1 MKYRRFG
8 RLNWEAS
15 VLGFGAMR
23 LPILGGDYSKI
34 DDSKALKML
43 SFAFDNRVNY
53 VDSGYTYHEGKSE
66 PFLGKALRN
75 RYRDKV
81 KVATKMPCWLVHS
94 REDMDKYLNEQL
106 DRLRIDCLDFYLFH
120 GLTGERWCKLSELNA
135 LDWAERKMDEGKIT
149 HLGFSFHDTYATF
162 KHIIDSYDNWTMC
175 QILYNYVDSAHE
187 AGTKGLRYAASKNL
201 AVVVMEPIAGGRL
214 AMPTKDEIQAIW
226 DKADDK
232 RSPAAWAL
240 LWVWNQPE
248 VTLALSGMSTIEQVK
263 ENVKT
268 ADIAKPGILSK
279 RDLALYKRVVDEY
292 KRLGYV
298 NCSGCRYCQPCPNGV
313 DIPTIISLYNEYYA
327 KDRDKSVRARYK
339 KQVPKKSRAKLCT
352 RCGKCEELCPQ
363 QLPIRRIIST
373 AAFTFQD

>member
-1 MKYRRFG
+1 
-8 RLNWEAS
+8 
-15 VLGFGAMR
+15 MR